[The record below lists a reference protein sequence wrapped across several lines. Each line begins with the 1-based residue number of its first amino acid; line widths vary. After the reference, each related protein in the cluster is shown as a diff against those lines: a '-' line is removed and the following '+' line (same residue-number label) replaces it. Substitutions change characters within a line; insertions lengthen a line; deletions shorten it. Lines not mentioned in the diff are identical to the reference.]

1 MITRIPAV
9 SMLLLSAST
18 TLFAAEP
25 RKTAVISVDA
35 THPGVS
41 PSMFGIFFQD
51 INFGAECPTSRFRG

>member
-1 MITRIPAV
+1 
-9 SMLLLSAST
+9 MLLLSAST